1 MSRIRSVAAAATNPD
16 RRAFLAAT
24 GAVGLAA
31 GVGFALRPET
41 EAHAAASAA
50 GDAAATEV
58 PLAHLSNREAPA
70 APLAPYT
77 RGTTLAS
84 VAAPRGASGYRRLG
98 AGPAWARVVRGDLA
112 TPKSGRE
119 KRRTALASF
128 VQFTDLHVVDVQH
141 PLRYEYLRAQTASAW
156 RPQEA
161 LSVAGA
167 VSLVERVNALRG
179 APVTGS
185 PCTSS

>member
-41 EAHAAASAA
+41 DAHAATAA
-50 GDAAATEV
+50 DQAAATEV
-58 PLAHLSNREAPA
+58 PLANLSNRAAPA

-84 VAAPRGASGYRRLG
+84 VATPRGASGYRRLG
-98 AGPAWARVVRGDLA
+98 GRPGLGAGRTRRPGDPQVR
-112 TPKSGRE
+112 P
-119 KRRTALASF
+119 
-128 VQFTDLHVVDVQH
+128 
-141 PLRYEYLRAQTASAW
+141 
-156 RPQEA
+156 
-161 LSVAGA
+161 
-167 VSLVERVNALRG
+167 
-179 APVTGS
+179 
-185 PCTSS
+185 

>member
-24 GAVGLAA
+24 GAVGLSA
-31 GVGFALRPET
+31 GIGLALRPET
-41 EAHAAASAA
+41 DAHAATT
-50 GDAAATEV
+50 GTTTEV
-58 PLAHLSNREAPA
+58 PLANLSNREAPA

-84 VAAPRGASGYRRLG
+84 VAAPRNASGYRRLG
-98 AGPAWARVVRGDLA
+98 DGPAWKRVVRSDLA

-156 RPQEA
+156 
-161 LSVAGA
+161 
-167 VSLVERVNALRG
+167 
-179 APVTGS
+179 
-185 PCTSS
+185 